1 MALILKTLQKE
12 DKYYLKKGNTSR
24 AVSMTVTQ
32 DGGVLVLNQDQ
43 DANVYLTL
51 KNGTQRVVPAR
62 LVDVF
67 GTIEFNMDHRLY
79 EAVRIGDVR
88 GRVELG
94 GVKVE
99 GYFTLVIKESGV
111 SI

>member
-67 GTIEFNMDHRLY
+67 GTIEFNMDNRLY

-99 GYFTLVIKESGV
+99 GYFTLVIRESGV

>member
-24 AVSMTVTQ
+24 AVSMTVTH
-32 DGGVLVLNQDQ
+32 DGSTLVLNQDQ
-43 DANVYLTL
+43 SAIVYLTL
-51 KNGTQRVVPAR
+51 KDGTQRGVTAR
-62 LVDVF
+62 LADIF
-67 GTIEFNMDHRLY
+67 GTIEFNMDNSLY
-79 EAVRIGDVR
+79 EAIGIGDVR

-94 GVKVE
+94 SVKVE

>member
-67 GTIEFNMDHRLY
+67 GTIEFNMDNRLY

-94 GVKVE
+94 GVQVE